1 MQRRGVHFLALS
13 LSLLLVVWQ
22 FNVAPALK
30 RTHFSNSQLHTCGD
44 NPGSQP
50 FHGDRDCLEQC
61 PFCQA
66 SPEELKF
73 LPLLLDTL
81 LADRSVVPKPSMAPA
96 VAIPPMGLDGR
107 RVRAPPRFDLAKA

>member
-1 MQRRGVHFLALS
+1 MRA
-13 LSLLLVVWQ
+13 
-22 FNVAPALK
+22 
-30 RTHFSNSQLHTCGD
+30 HFSNSQLLTCGH

-66 SPEELKF
+66 SPEEATF

-81 LADRSVVPKPSMAPA
+81 LADRSVVPAPSMAPA
-96 VAIPPMGLDGR
+96 VAIPPMGLVDDGR
-107 RVRAPPRFDLAKA
+107 RVRAPPRFDLANT